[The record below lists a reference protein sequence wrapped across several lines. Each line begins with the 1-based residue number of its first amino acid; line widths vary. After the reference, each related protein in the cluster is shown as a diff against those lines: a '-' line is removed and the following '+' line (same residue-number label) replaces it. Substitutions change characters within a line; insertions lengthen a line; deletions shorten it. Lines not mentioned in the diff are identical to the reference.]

1 VVFGSLL
8 WAIRTASVDVS
19 IRASANQNPRPKATP
34 IAVWQAILNMI
45 DVVRTESFLLPY
57 RPAPS
62 TKETQ
67 RQDQNDGAH
76 KARDK
81 DPAFERCIE
90 DDLAAAGLL
99 GRIGLPRWRS
109 RLCWAFSDHDHG
121 LPMRLSGHGKGTS
134 QVFGGSLM
142 TVLQSNLSD
151 DQ

>member
-1 VVFGSLL
+1 MKLVTFAV
-8 WAIRTASVDVS
+8 
-19 IRASANQNPRPKATP
+19 PTP
-34 IAVWQAILNMI
+34 IGRT
-45 DVVRTESFLLPY
+45 VRLGALVDGHQDGRIVDLTAAYGAYL
-57 RPAPS
+57 AA
-62 TKETQ
+62 ETDEPTP
-67 RQDQNDGAH
+67 RELAALRTPPDIIGWLRGAH